1 MNNLKTFYEEYKDI
15 FEDYLQNA
23 RKNLKKSSDKYIKL
37 KREYHEILEKNENLN
52 WILEGKADGRTLTNE
67 ECLSLSK
74 LAKVYFEIQT
84 MEEKELFFLGARE
97 NYSYLKNIRVL

>member
-1 MNNLKTFYEEYKDI
+1 MNELKTFYEEYKDI

-23 RKNLKKSSDKYIKL
+23 RKNLKKSSEKYNKL
-37 KREYHEILEKNENLN
+37 SKKYREILLKNKNLN
-52 WILEGKADGRTLTNE
+52 WVLEGEVKGRTLTNE
-67 ECLSLSK
+67 ECFSLSK
-74 LAKVYFEIQT
+74 LVKIYFDLQT

>member
-1 MNNLKTFYEEYKDI
+1 MNELKTFYEEYKDI

-52 WILEGKADGRTLTNE
+52 WVLEGEAKGRTLTNE
-67 ECLSLSK
+67 ECFSLSK
-74 LAKVYFEIQT
+74 LVKIYFDLQA

>member
-1 MNNLKTFYEEYKDI
+1 MDKLKTFYEEYKDI

-23 RKNLKKSSDKYIKL
+23 RRNLKNSSEKYIKL
-37 KREYHEILEKNENLN
+37 KREYNEILEKNENLN
-52 WILEGKADGRTLTNE
+52 WILEGKADGRTLSNQ

-74 LAKVYFEIQT
+74 LAKIYFDIQT
-84 MEEKELFFLGARE
+84 MEEKELFFLGAKE